1 MSTLSRLSHLSLLL
15 GSLSTTVLTT
25 GCASRPY
32 SSPQE
37 AAQNACR
44 ALGPKALSGALI
56 GGLGG
61 GALGAGVG
69 AAAGGGRGAAIGAGI
84 GLLGGLVAGLAVGS
98 QADQRDCAAA
108 QAALAQLTTQ
118 PVGVPAMWHS
128 PSGSYGS
135 YTPVSAEY
143 AQGPQFCRQVRETTA
158 IAGHQ
163 PTESTGVACRQPNG
177 DYQTMTEVA
186 ANGSGSAPPV
196 N

>member
-1 MSTLSRLSHLSLLL
+1 MAISS
-15 GSLSTTVLTT
+15 
-25 GCASRPY
+25 GCTNRPY
-32 SSPQE
+32 ASPQE

-56 GGLGG
+56 GGLGA
-61 GALGAGVG
+61 GALGAGLG

-84 GLLGGLVAGLAVGS
+84 GLLGGLITGLVAGS

-118 PVGVPAMWHS
+118 PVGVAVTWYS
-128 PSGSYGS
+128 PSGSFGS

-143 AQGPQFCRQVRETTA
+143 AEGPRFCRQVRESTN
-158 IAGHQ
+158 IVGHQ
-163 PTESTGVACRQPNG
+163 PTQGSGVACRLPNG
-177 DYQTMTEVA
+177 DYQTMTEA
-186 ANGSGSAPPV
+186 SAGSDASAPVV